1 MYDETDRFHLSY
13 AENGLRDSR
22 PHKVEPQ
29 QRLEGV
35 QLKPDTRHILR
46 SHRNVL
52 LLGGV

>member
-1 MYDETDRFHLSY
+1 MRPIGSIYLMLKTVY
-13 AENGLRDSR
+13 ATVGLI
-22 PHKVEPQ
+22 KWNLK
-29 QRLEGV
+29 RLEGV